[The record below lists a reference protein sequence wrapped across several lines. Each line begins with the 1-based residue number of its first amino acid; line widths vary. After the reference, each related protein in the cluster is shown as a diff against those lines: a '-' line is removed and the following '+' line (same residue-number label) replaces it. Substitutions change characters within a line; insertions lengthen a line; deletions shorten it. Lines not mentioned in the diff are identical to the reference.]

1 MTTTRGFATDTH
13 WPHLLWPTSA
23 ERYCCAQ
30 RKSHGHWLRNR
41 REPKLRNIPTFP
53 VQKLYL
59 GSMHSHTTTNLFQF
73 LNAANFPCQRNFPPI
88 FCQYSRSKML
98 IETKMQPTTHVQRR
112 PLKNEGRF
120 FPMSINICT
129 RETSLEF
136 LETRSKESVSK
147 RMLLMVQHS
156 AWMDTVRLYA

>member
-1 MTTTRGFATDTH
+1 
-13 WPHLLWPTSA
+13 
-23 ERYCCAQ
+23 
-30 RKSHGHWLRNR
+30 LRNR

-156 AWMDTVRLYA
+156 SQQCMDGHCKTVCMTCKNRIACCLIRISTPWKVNFFLCM